1 MQVNICFLGI
11 GVWLVIVANVTGRG
25 FAFGLSSPSQPLVTT
40 VVSRKSNGRK
50 KEYFFDRNRPFVKK
64 EFPQIGDEVRKK
76 EIFSSVLEHL
86 QLLLRSTFLPTI
98 PISYDAGQ
106 TSQLTFL
113 MESGYLPFIFFDNL
127 QDLTTSLRSVL
138 ATQRILEGVGVGRS
152 GATAL
157 SATLNFLIRDGCGM
171 VASLLFTSLAA
182 STFRRNIKRW
192 KFFADIM
199 VDIGITL
206 EIMAPSLLSTQFSAW
221 FLPLLCLGN
230 VCKALCGVAAGATGG
245 ALQMFWAVKLTRS
258 EDGISEVSAK
268 NGAQRTVMG
277 GMGLILAGLTAS
289 WLGNIDVANSNM
301 KMKKKG
307 LWIGLYCGL
316 TLLHLVCNWMSLKL
330 VTLDWLNGWRLHR
343 VVDDFLTSIDET
355 PHDCRQDILCSN
367 PTEVSKLEPIFFM
380 PELQSTKSHL
390 SKYPIKLGVSFN
402 QLAKLSGAHLSTL
415 KSIVTTKHN
424 SYKDNYILK
433 VGHTNTQ
440 LEKNRCILVS
450 FLSQCSNKE
459 KAKAYLHAC
468 LVGRALVSVPLP
480 NGIKNNRP
488 VVHDERQLISQA
500 EEIGQEETEVLWPIF
515 ERSAS
520 KAGWR
525 LDKTEFS
532 TCGYEVFF
540 E

>member
-1 MQVNICFLGI
+1 
-11 GVWLVIVANVTGRG
+11 
-25 FAFGLSSPSQPLVTT
+25 
-40 VVSRKSNGRK
+40 
-50 KEYFFDRNRPFVKK
+50 
-64 EFPQIGDEVRKK
+64 
-76 EIFSSVLEHL
+76 
-86 QLLLRSTFLPTI
+86 
-98 PISYDAGQ
+98 
-106 TSQLTFL
+106 
-113 MESGYLPFIFFDNL
+113 
-127 QDLTTSLRSVL
+127 
-138 ATQRILEGVGVGRS
+138 
-152 GATAL
+152 
-157 SATLNFLIRDGCGM
+157 
-171 VASLLFTSLAA
+171 
-182 STFRRNIKRW
+182 
-192 KFFADIM
+192 M

-206 EIMAPSLLSTQFSAW
+206 EILAPSLLATQFSGW

-245 ALQMFWAVKLTRS
+245 ALQMFWAIKLTGS

-301 KMKKKG
+301 RVKKKG

-316 TLLHLVCNWMSLKL
+316 TLLHLVCNWRSLKL

-343 VVDDFLTSIDET
+343 VVDDFLTSIDEM
-355 PHDCRQDILCSN
+355 PNDSGQDISCSN

-380 PELQSTKSHL
+380 PELHSKKSHL
-390 SKYPIKLGVSFN
+390 SRYPIKLGVSFN
-402 QLAKLSGAHLSTL
+402 QLAKLSGAPSSTL

-424 SYKDNYILK
+424 TYNYNYILK
-433 VGHTNTQ
+433 VGHTNNQ

-468 LVGRALVSVPLP
+468 LVGRALVSVSTP
-480 NGIKNNRP
+480 NELKNNRH
-488 VVHDERQLISQA
+488 VVHDEIELIGQA
-500 EEIGQEETEVLWPIF
+500 EEIGQEETNALWSVF

-520 KAGWR
+520 KSGWK

-532 TCGYEVFF
+532 TYGYEICF

>member
-1 MQVNICFLGI
+1 MI
-11 GVWLVIVANVTGRG
+11 AHVTGRG
-25 FAFGLSSPSQPLVTT
+25 FAFALSLPSHPPLTT
-40 VVSRKSNGRK
+40 VVSRKSNGRN
-50 KEYFFDRNRPFVKK
+50 KEYFFDHHEPSVEK
-64 EFPQIGDEVRKK
+64 EFPRLANGVHRKDK
-76 EIFSSVLEHL
+76 IFSSVLDHL
-86 QLLLRSTFLPTI
+86 QSVLRSTFLPTI
-98 PISYDAGQ
+98 RGSYDGGQ
-106 TSQLTFL
+106 KSQLTLL
-113 MESGYLPFIFFDNL
+113 MESGYLPFILFDNL

-182 STFRRNIKRW
+182 SSFRRNIKRW
-192 KFFADIM
+192 KYFADIM

-206 EIMAPSLLSTQFSAW
+206 EIVAPSLLATQFSGW
-221 FLPLLCLGN
+221 FLPLLCMGN

-245 ALQMFWAVKLTRS
+245 ALQMFWAIKLTGS

-289 WLGNIDVANSNM
+289 WLDKIDGANSNRGIR
-301 KMKKKG
+301 KKG

-316 TLLHLVCNWMSLKL
+316 TFLHLVCNWRSLKL

-343 VVDDFLTSIDET
+343 VVDDFLASIDEMSN
-355 PHDCRQDILCSN
+355 DCGEDISCSN
-367 PTEVSKLEPIFFM
+367 PSEVSTWEPIFFV
-380 PELQSTKSHL
+380 PELHSKQSHL
-390 SKYPIKLGVSFN
+390 SRYPIRLGVSFN
-402 QLAKLSGAHLSTL
+402 QFAKLSRAPSSTL
-415 KSIVTTKHN
+415 KSIMTTKRT
-424 SYKDNYILK
+424 SSKDNYILK
-433 VGHTNTQ
+433 VGHTNKQ

-450 FLSQCSNKE
+450 FLSECSNKE

-468 LVGRALVSVPLP
+468 LVGRALVLVSAP
-480 NGIKNNRP
+480 NGEQNNKP
-488 VVHDERQLISQA
+488 VVHDEREIIRQA
-500 EEIGQEETEVLWPIF
+500 EEIGQREINVLWPIF

-520 KAGWR
+520 KAGWK

-532 TCGYEVFF
+532 TYGYEICL